1 MAALFRTHTYILTL
15 HTKYKMMT
23 MMMMMVIMIDDDD
36 DDDDVGV
43 KMTELAVE
51 GHLSYAHLLFERWS
65 L

>member
-1 MAALFRTHTYILTL
+1 MAALFHTHTYTD
-15 HTKYKMMT
+15 TYK
-23 MMMMMVIMIDDDD
+23 VQDDDD
-36 DDDDVGV
+36 DDDGDDDDVGV

>member
-1 MAALFRTHTYILTL
+1 MAALFRTHTYTD
-15 HTKYKMMT
+15 TYK
-23 MMMMMVIMIDDDD
+23 VQDDDD
-36 DDDDVGV
+36 DVGDDVGV

>member
-1 MAALFRTHTYILTL
+1 
-15 HTKYKMMT
+15 MMT

-36 DDDDVGV
+36 DDDDDVGV
-43 KMTELAVE
+43 KMAELAVE

>member
-1 MAALFRTHTYILTL
+1 
-15 HTKYKMMT
+15 
-23 MMMMMVIMIDDDD
+23 MMMMMMMMMMI
-36 DDDDVGV
+36 DDDVGV